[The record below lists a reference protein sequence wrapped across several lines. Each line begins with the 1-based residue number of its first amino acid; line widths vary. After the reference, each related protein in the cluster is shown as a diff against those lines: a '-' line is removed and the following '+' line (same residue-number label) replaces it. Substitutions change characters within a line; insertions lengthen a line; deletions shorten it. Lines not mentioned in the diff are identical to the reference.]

1 MAQVTEAQVREALNA
16 VTDRKR
22 AYQLLFGS
30 NPASMAVLDDLAKF
44 CRGRL
49 EDTTFVPDQRLHAFL
64 EGRRSV
70 YNRIRQHLDL
80 PEAYLLQIFAG
91 DAIQVVQLEEEDN
104 G

>member
-1 MAQVTEAQVREALNA
+1 MAKVTEDQIREALAA
-16 VTDRKR
+16 VRDRKR

-30 NPASMAVLDDLAKF
+30 NPACMAVLEDLAKF

-80 PEAYLLQIFAG
+80 PEEYLLQIFAG
-91 DAIQVVQLEEEDN
+91 NQIEVVPLEEEPN
-104 G
+104 E